1 MRLIDAD
8 ALKQGFESS
17 DFDDDPFENV
27 DNACR
32 IVNSYPTI
40 PAIPVEWL
48 QEKIK
53 EHTDREGW
61 QDYLA
66 NSFGLCIE
74 EWQKEQEVR

>member
-17 DFDDDPFENV
+17 DFDDDSFENV

-40 PAIPVEWL
+40 PAIPIDWL
-48 QEKIK
+48 DSQIRGYASALMSTELKALTLVKQMWEK
-53 EHTDREGW
+53 EHEAR
-61 QDYLA
+61 
-66 NSFGLCIE
+66 
-74 EWQKEQEVR
+74 

>member
-40 PAIPVEWL
+40 PAIPVEWMR
-48 QEKIK
+48 KK
-53 EHTDREGW
+53 REVVIW
-61 QDYLA
+61 QFAGAIDWLL
-66 NSFGLCIE
+66 S
-74 EWQKEQEVR
+74 EWQKEQEV